1 MRGWKCPNQ
10 NDYTDDLEHIKVQTQ
25 WSFDDTNEKFQTF
38 WVPDAQS
45 VVQKLLG
52 AFLAERRAQ
61 KAAEDQQVA

>member
-1 MRGWKCPNQ
+1 M
-10 NDYTDDLEHIKVQTQ
+10 
-25 WSFDDTNEKFQTF
+25 NEKFQTF